1 MGKMVSIKK
10 ASEILGVSKST
21 LRRWDDE
28 GKLKPHRTGTRGH
41 RRYDTDEL
49 KDYMGIVKEE
59 IANELGVAVYCRVS
73 SADQKSHGDLERQKL
88 RLLEYCASQHYRV
101 DYVMD
106 EVGSGMNDKRKK
118 LRKLMKLAREHKF
131 SKLVIERYDR
141 LTRFNY
147 ELLVE
152 YFESHGVDVEYT
164 ESVLSES
171 FEADL
176 VKDML
181 SLLAVFSAKLY
192 SRRGK
197 ENRKKR
203 KEAKVKQS
211 NDKEQ

>member
-21 LRRWDDE
+21 LRRWDEE

-49 KDYMGIVKEE
+49 NGYMGIAKQE
-59 IANELGVAVYCRVS
+59 IANDLGVAVYCRVS

-131 SKLVIERYDR
+131 NKLVIERYDR

-152 YFESHGVDVEYT
+152 YFESHGVKIEFLDN
-164 ESVLSES
+164 VLGTS
-171 FEADL
+171 FESDL
-176 VKDML
+176 VKDIL
-181 SLLAVFSAKLY
+181 SIIMVFSAKLY
-192 SRRGK
+192 GKRSK
-197 ENRKKR
+197 ENKLRMKELKKMGM
-203 KEAKVKQS
+203 A
-211 NDKEQ
+211 

>member
-21 LRRWDDE
+21 LRRWDEE

-41 RRYDTDEL
+41 RRYDTDIL
-49 KDYMGIVKEE
+49 NAYQGIAKDEPTE
-59 IANELGVAVYCRVS
+59 PLGVAVYCRVS

-88 RLLEYCASQHYRV
+88 RLLEYCATQHYRV

-118 LRKLMKLAREHKF
+118 LRKLMTLAREHKF
-131 SKLVIERYDR
+131 NRLVIERYDR

-152 YFESHGVDVEYT
+152 YFESHGVKIEFLDN
-164 ESVLSES
+164 VLGTS
-171 FEADL
+171 FESDL
-176 VKDML
+176 VKDIL
-181 SLLAVFSAKLY
+181 SIIMVFSAKLY
-192 SRRGK
+192 GKRSK
-197 ENRKKR
+197 ENKLRMKELKKMGM
-203 KEAKVKQS
+203 A
-211 NDKEQ
+211 

>member
-10 ASEILGVSKST
+10 ASEILGVSTST

-49 KDYMGIVKEE
+49 KDYMGIAKEE

-106 EVGSGMNDKRKK
+106 EGGSGMNDKRKK

-152 YFESHGVDVEYT
+152 YFESHGVKIEFLDN
-164 ESVLSES
+164 VLGTS
-171 FEADL
+171 FESDL
-176 VKDML
+176 VKDIL
-181 SLLAVFSAKLY
+181 SIIMVFSAKLY
-192 SRRGK
+192 GKRSK
-197 ENRKKR
+197 ENKLRMKELKKMGI
-203 KEAKVKQS
+203 A
-211 NDKEQ
+211 

>member
-49 KDYMGIVKEE
+49 KDYMGIAKAA

-152 YFESHGVDVEYT
+152 YFESHGVKIEFLDN
-164 ESVLSES
+164 VLGTS
-171 FEADL
+171 FESDL
-176 VKDML
+176 VKDIL
-181 SLLAVFSAKLY
+181 SIIMVFSAKLY
-192 SRRGK
+192 GKRSK
-197 ENRKKR
+197 ENKLRMKELKKMGM
-203 KEAKVKQS
+203 A
-211 NDKEQ
+211 

>member
-49 KDYMGIVKEE
+49 KDYMGIAKEE

-152 YFESHGVDVEYT
+152 YFESHGVKT
-164 ESVLSES
+164 EFLDNVHGTS
-171 FEADL
+171 FESDL
-176 VKDML
+176 VKDIL
-181 SLLAVFSAKLY
+181 SIIMVFSAKLY
-192 SRRGK
+192 GKRSK
-197 ENRKKR
+197 ENKLRMKELKKMGI
-203 KEAKVKQS
+203 A
-211 NDKEQ
+211 

>member
-49 KDYMGIVKEE
+49 KDYMGIAKEE

-73 SADQKSHGDLERQKL
+73 SADQKSHGDLERQKF

-152 YFESHGVDVEYT
+152 YFESHGVKIEFLDN
-164 ESVLSES
+164 VLGTS
-171 FEADL
+171 FESDL
-176 VKDML
+176 VKDIL
-181 SLLAVFSAKLY
+181 SIIMVFSAKLY
-192 SRRGK
+192 GKRSK
-197 ENRKKR
+197 ENKLRMKELKKMGI
-203 KEAKVKQS
+203 A
-211 NDKEQ
+211 

>member
-21 LRRWDDE
+21 LRRWDED

-49 KDYMGIVKEE
+49 NDYMGIAKQE
-59 IANELGVAVYCRVS
+59 IANDLGVAVYCRVS

-131 SKLVIERYDR
+131 NKLVIERYDR

-152 YFESHGVDVEYT
+152 YFESHGVKIEFLDN
-164 ESVLSES
+164 VLGTS
-171 FEADL
+171 FESDL
-176 VKDML
+176 VKDIL
-181 SLLAVFSAKLY
+181 SIIMVFSAKLY
-192 SRRGK
+192 GKRSK
-197 ENRKKR
+197 ENKLRMKELKKMGM
-203 KEAKVKQS
+203 A
-211 NDKEQ
+211 

>member
-21 LRRWDDE
+21 LRRWDEE

-49 KDYMGIVKEE
+49 NDYMGIAKQE
-59 IANELGVAVYCRVS
+59 IANDLGVAVYCRVS

-131 SKLVIERYDR
+131 NKLIIERYDR

-152 YFESHGVDVEYT
+152 YFESHGVKIEFLDN
-164 ESVLSES
+164 VLGTS
-171 FEADL
+171 FESDL
-176 VKDML
+176 VKDIL
-181 SLLAVFSAKLY
+181 SIIMVFSAKLY
-192 SRRGK
+192 GKRSK
-197 ENRKKR
+197 ENKLRMKELKKMGM
-203 KEAKVKQS
+203 A
-211 NDKEQ
+211 

>member
-21 LRRWDDE
+21 LRRWDEE

-49 KDYMGIVKEE
+49 NDYMGIAKQE
-59 IANELGVAVYCRVS
+59 IANDLGVAVYCRVS

-88 RLLEYCASQHYRV
+88 RLLEYCSSRHYRV

-131 SKLVIERYDR
+131 NKLVIERYDR

-152 YFESHGVDVEYT
+152 YFESHGVKIEFLDN
-164 ESVLSES
+164 VLGTS
-171 FEADL
+171 FESDL
-176 VKDML
+176 VKDIL
-181 SLLAVFSAKLY
+181 SIIMVFSAKLY
-192 SRRGK
+192 GKRSK
-197 ENRKKR
+197 ENKLRMKELKKMGM
-203 KEAKVKQS
+203 A
-211 NDKEQ
+211 

>member
-49 KDYMGIVKEE
+49 NDYMGIANQE
-59 IANELGVAVYCRVS
+59 IANDLGTAIYCRVS

-131 SKLVIERYDR
+131 NKLVIERYDR

-152 YFESHGVDVEYT
+152 YFESHGVKIEFLDN
-164 ESVLSES
+164 VLGTS
-171 FEADL
+171 FESDL
-176 VKDML
+176 VKDIL
-181 SLLAVFSAKLY
+181 SIIMVFSAKLY
-192 SRRGK
+192 GKRSK
-197 ENRKKR
+197 ENKLRMKELKKMGM
-203 KEAKVKQS
+203 A
-211 NDKEQ
+211 

>member
-49 KDYMGIVKEE
+49 KDYMGIAKEE

-152 YFESHGVDVEYT
+152 YFESHGVKIEFLDN
-164 ESVLSES
+164 VLGTS
-171 FEADL
+171 FESDL
-176 VKDML
+176 VKDIL
-181 SLLAVFSAKLY
+181 SIIMVVSAKLY
-192 SRRGK
+192 GKRSK
-197 ENRKKR
+197 ENKLRMKELKKMGI
-203 KEAKVKQS
+203 A
-211 NDKEQ
+211 

>member
-152 YFESHGVDVEYT
+152 YFESHGVKIEFLDN
-164 ESVLSES
+164 VLGTS
-171 FEADL
+171 FESDL
-176 VKDML
+176 VKDIL
-181 SLLAVFSAKLY
+181 SIIMVFSAKLY
-192 SRRGK
+192 GKRSK
-197 ENRKKR
+197 ENKLRMKELKKMGM
-203 KEAKVKQS
+203 A
-211 NDKEQ
+211 

>member
-21 LRRWDDE
+21 LRRWDEE

-49 KDYMGIVKEE
+49 KAYMGIVKEE

-152 YFESHGVDVEYT
+152 YFESHGVKIEFLDN
-164 ESVLSES
+164 VLGTS
-171 FEADL
+171 FESDL
-176 VKDML
+176 VKDIL
-181 SLLAVFSAKLY
+181 SIIMVFSAKLY
-192 SRRGK
+192 GKRSK
-197 ENRKKR
+197 ENKLRMKELKKMGM
-203 KEAKVKQS
+203 A
-211 NDKEQ
+211 

>member
-21 LRRWDDE
+21 LRRWDEE

-49 KDYMGIVKEE
+49 NGYMGIAKQE
-59 IANELGVAVYCRVS
+59 IANDLGVAVYCRVS

-131 SKLVIERYDR
+131 NKLVIERYDR

-152 YFESHGVDVEYT
+152 YFESHGVKIEFLDN
-164 ESVLSES
+164 VLGTS
-171 FEADL
+171 FESDL
-176 VKDML
+176 VKDIL
-181 SLLAVFSAKLY
+181 SIIMMFSAKLY
-192 SRRGK
+192 GKRSK
-197 ENRKKR
+197 ENKLRMKELKKMGM
-203 KEAKVKQS
+203 A
-211 NDKEQ
+211 

>member
-21 LRRWDDE
+21 LRRWDEE

-49 KDYMGIVKEE
+49 NDYMGIAKQE
-59 IANELGVAVYCRVS
+59 IANDLGVAVYCRVS

-131 SKLVIERYDR
+131 NKLVIERYDR

-152 YFESHGVDVEYT
+152 YFESHGVKIEFLDN
-164 ESVLSES
+164 VLGTS
-171 FEADL
+171 FESDL
-176 VKDML
+176 VKDIL
-181 SLLAVFSAKLY
+181 SIIMVFSAKLY
-192 SRRGK
+192 GKRSK
-197 ENRKKR
+197 ENKLRMKELKKMGM
-203 KEAKVKQS
+203 A
-211 NDKEQ
+211 

>member
-21 LRRWDDE
+21 LRRWDEE
-28 GKLKPHRTGTRGH
+28 GKLKSHRTGTRGH

-49 KDYMGIVKEE
+49 NDYMGIAKQE
-59 IANELGVAVYCRVS
+59 IANDLGVAVYCRVS

-131 SKLVIERYDR
+131 NKLVIERYDR

-152 YFESHGVDVEYT
+152 YFESHGVKIEFLDN
-164 ESVLSES
+164 VLGTS
-171 FEADL
+171 FESDL
-176 VKDML
+176 VKDIL
-181 SLLAVFSAKLY
+181 SIIMVFSAKLY
-192 SRRGK
+192 GKRSK
-197 ENRKKR
+197 ENKLRMKELKKMGM
-203 KEAKVKQS
+203 A
-211 NDKEQ
+211 

>member
-49 KDYMGIVKEE
+49 KDYMGIAKEE

-141 LTRFNY
+141 ITRFNY

-152 YFESHGVDVEYT
+152 YFESHGVKIEFLDN
-164 ESVLSES
+164 VLGTS
-171 FEADL
+171 FESDL
-176 VKDML
+176 VKDIL
-181 SLLAVFSAKLY
+181 SIIMVFSAKLY
-192 SRRGK
+192 GKRSK
-197 ENRKKR
+197 ENKLRMKELKKMGI
-203 KEAKVKQS
+203 A
-211 NDKEQ
+211 

>member
-21 LRRWDDE
+21 LRRWDEE

-49 KDYMGIVKEE
+49 NDYMGIAKQE
-59 IANELGVAVYCRVS
+59 IANDLGVAVYCRVS

-88 RLLEYCASQHYRV
+88 RLLEYCSSQHYRV

-131 SKLVIERYDR
+131 NKLVIERYDR

-152 YFESHGVDVEYT
+152 YFESHGVKIEFLDN
-164 ESVLSES
+164 VLGTS
-171 FEADL
+171 FESDL
-176 VKDML
+176 VKDIL
-181 SLLAVFSAKLY
+181 SIIMVFSAKLY
-192 SRRGK
+192 GKRSK
-197 ENRKKR
+197 ENKLRMKELKKMGM
-203 KEAKVKQS
+203 A
-211 NDKEQ
+211 

>member
-21 LRRWDDE
+21 LRRWDEE

-49 KDYMGIVKEE
+49 NGYMGIAKQE
-59 IANELGVAVYCRVS
+59 IANDLGVAVYCRVS

-118 LRKLMKLAREHKF
+118 LRKLMKLAREHKIN
-131 SKLVIERYDR
+131 KLVIERYDR

-152 YFESHGVDVEYT
+152 YFESHGVKIEFLDN
-164 ESVLSES
+164 VLGTS
-171 FEADL
+171 FESDL
-176 VKDML
+176 VKDIL
-181 SLLAVFSAKLY
+181 SIIMVFSAKLY
-192 SRRGK
+192 GKRSK
-197 ENRKKR
+197 ENKLRMKELKKVGM
-203 KEAKVKQS
+203 A
-211 NDKEQ
+211 

>member
-1 MGKMVSIKK
+1 MGKMVSISK

-21 LRRWDDE
+21 LRRWDEE
-28 GKLKPHRTGTRGH
+28 GRLKPIRKEKGGH
-41 RRYDTDEL
+41 RRYDTDVL
-49 KDYMGIVKEE
+49 NAYQGIAKEE
-59 IANELGVAVYCRVS
+59 TSSDLGVAVYCRVS

-131 SKLVIERYDR
+131 NKLVIERYDR

-152 YFESHGVDVEYT
+152 YFESHGVKIEFLDN
-164 ESVLSES
+164 VLGTS
-171 FEADL
+171 FESDL
-176 VKDML
+176 VKDIL
-181 SLLAVFSAKLY
+181 SIIMVFSAKLY
-192 SRRGK
+192 GKRSK
-197 ENRKKR
+197 ENKLRMKELKKMGM
-203 KEAKVKQS
+203 A
-211 NDKEQ
+211 